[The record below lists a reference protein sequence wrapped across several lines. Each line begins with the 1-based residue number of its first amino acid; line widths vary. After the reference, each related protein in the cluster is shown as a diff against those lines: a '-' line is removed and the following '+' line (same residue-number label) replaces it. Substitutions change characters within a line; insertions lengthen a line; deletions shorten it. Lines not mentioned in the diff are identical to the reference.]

1 MAAAH
6 PTNYA
11 TSTPAPVYPRQPI
24 ASAQP
29 IHHTGYPI
37 AATHIQREQDVFIL
51 PDHVNASIPDEIRDQ
66 FPQDDQGRMLFFT
79 KPPVDTRSVLTG
91 RSDGDKNKPLVHTAK
106 FQEAKAELQR
116 RRKAKEQEVEMR
128 DVPAGQSVTEN
139 EQTRSMQ
146 FPFTEKLAPGL
157 VKAVTG
163 WAEKLVGATKAEYRQ
178 AYGEDWQEAYN
189 ADVLRQQERKRKWVE
204 ESEKN
209 VEQMQHFPGRETA
222 SFTFKGRNPFAGR
235 YEDDY
240 DPRYGF

>member
-6 PTNYA
+6 PTSYS

-29 IHHTGYPI
+29 TNHTGYPV
-37 AATHIQREQDVFIL
+37 APTHIQREQDVYVL
-51 PDHVNASIPDEIRDQ
+51 PDHVNASIPDEIRNQ
-66 FPQDDQGRMLFFT
+66 FPQDDHGRVLFFT

-91 RSDGDKNKPLVHTAK
+91 RSEGDKNRPLVHSAR

-116 RRKAKEQEVEMR
+116 RRKEKEQ
-128 DVPAGQSVTEN
+128 DVDMVDVLAAQSAMGH
-139 EQTRSMQ
+139 EQFRGLPLLS
-146 FPFTEKLAPGL
+146 TEKVVPGL

-163 WAEKLVGATKAEYRQ
+163 FAEKLVNTTKVEYQQ
-178 AYGEDWQEAYN
+178 AYGENWQEAYN
-189 ADVLRQQERKRKWVE
+189 ADLLQQQERKRKWVE
-204 ESEKN
+204 ESEKKD
-209 VEQMQHFPGRETA
+209 EQKQHFADRGTS
-222 SFTFKGRNPFAGR
+222 SFNFKGRNPFAGR